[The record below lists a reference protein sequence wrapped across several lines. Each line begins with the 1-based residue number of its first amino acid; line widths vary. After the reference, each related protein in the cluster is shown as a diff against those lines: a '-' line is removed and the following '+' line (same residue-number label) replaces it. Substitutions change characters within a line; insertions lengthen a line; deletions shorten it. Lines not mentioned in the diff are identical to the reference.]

1 MTIVDGDTVDTSNRN
16 RQLPAL
22 RSTVGQ
28 LKTQVVAQRLTDI
41 NPELKLTVHQVRV
54 TSSTSLC

>member
-1 MTIVDGDTVDTSNRN
+1 MTIVDGDTVDTTNRN

-28 LKTQVVAQRLTDI
+28 LKTHVVAQRLTDI
-41 NPELKLTVHQVRV
+41 NPDIQLTIQQVRIAPPP
-54 TSSTSLC
+54 SL